1 LRSKMVEREAEGRS
15 VQIDIGRLLPDKSSD
30 LESEKTDRGVEFSL
44 DQGFPSRYVGPR
56 NE

>member
-1 LRSKMVEREAEGRS
+1 MVEREAEGRS